1 MVARALPDVSRTLEH
16 ADEAAHAAAERLA
29 TAGQQLRSQASTAR
43 DEVRERVDG
52 LRDLVEEVD
61 IEPAVRR
68 ARIGVW
74 QVVRSLAGA
83 VAALARLAP
92 RGLAALSSVVDEASE
107 RGAEV
112 SERARELA
120 TAVPPSRRDRRRRR
134 LRTAAWAGGGFGVGL
149 GVGWFLARRSVSP
162 GAQDIEQQAAGED
175 AVGEVSHNGPVTT
188 SAATGDPGRGA

>member
-1 MVARALPDVSRTLEH
+1 VVARALPDVSRTLEH

-120 TAVPPSRRDRRRRR
+120 TAVPPSRRDRRRR
-134 LRTAAWAGGGFGVGL
+134 L